1 MSRVV
6 VVGAGVGGLAAALRC
21 ARAGHAVTVVEAAGA
36 PGGKAGR
43 RELGGYGFDTGPS
56 LLTMPWVFEELLGD
70 ALPELLR
77 VEPVTR
83 YRFAD
88 GSTVDLS
95 ADLPRALGALE
106 GWSPGAG
113 DDWARFLGVCA
124 GMWRASVPFLT
135 GMPPWPPRRPRPDEP
150 APDPRDLARVK
161 PWHTL
166 RTLAR
171 STIRDP
177 RLRMV
182 VERFATYAGADPRRA
197 PAALAV
203 AGYVEHAYGAWHL
216 RGGIYELVRALE
228 RELVALGGEVRYG
241 ARVEGLLRHTSG
253 AARGVG
259 TSSGT
264 VPGDWVLWNGDA
276 LGLDRLLARRRAPWP
291 RIERSLSGF
300 VTLLGVRGPTEGLA
314 HHTIAFPRDYDA
326 EFDDVFVRRRP
337 VVEPTLYVST
347 SSITDPTEAPEGGEN
362 WFVLVNGPAGLAPAA
377 WDGYED
383 HVLARL
389 AASDLDPGDRV
400 EIRATRSPADLERET
415 GAVGGSIYG
424 DAPHGR
430 LGTLLRPGP
439 HVRGIPNLLRVG
451 GTAHPGGGLPLVA
464 LGGALAAKI
473 VGPA

>member
-1 MSRVV
+1 VSRVV

-21 ARAGHAVTVVEAAGA
+21 ARAGHAVTVVEAAEA

-70 ALPELLR
+70 ALPELMR

-95 ADLPRALGALE
+95 ADLPRALSALE
-106 GWSPGAG
+106 AWSPGAG
-113 DDWARFLGVCA
+113 EDWARFLGVCA

-135 GMPPWPPRRPRPDEP
+135 GMPPWPPRRPGPGDP

-171 STIRDP
+171 SCVRDP

-203 AGYVEHAYGAWHL
+203 AGYVEHAYGAWHV

-241 ARVEGLLRHTSG
+241 ARVEGLLRRTSG
-253 AARGVG
+253 AVRGVG
-259 TSSGT
+259 TSSGA
-264 VPGDWVLWNGDA
+264 VDADWVLWNGDA
-276 LGLDRLLARRRAPWP
+276 LGLDGLLVRRRAPWP

-300 VTLLGVRGPTEGLA
+300 VTLLGVRGPTSGLA
-314 HHTIAFPRDYDA
+314 HHTIAFPHDYDA

-347 SSITDPTEAPEGGEN
+347 SSITDPSEAPEGCEN
-362 WFVLVNGPAGLAPAA
+362 WFVLVNGPAGLHASA
-377 WDGYED
+377 WEGYEE

-389 AASDLDPGDRV
+389 AAAGLDPGDRV
-400 EIRATRSPADLERET
+400 EVSATRSPADLERET

-464 LGGALAAKI
+464 LSGALAAKI